1 MIRSLIGYAIFAI
14 VAILALK
21 LVFKLLGLAF
31 GLFWALLWFAFI
43 GFVFYLLLRLFS
55 PSTADQ
61 VRDMIKGKPSVE

>member
-1 MIRSLIGYAIFAI
+1 MIRSLIGYAIFAV

-43 GFVFYLLLRLFS
+43 GFLFYLVLRVFS
-55 PSTADQ
+55 PGTADQ
-61 VRDMIKGKPSVE
+61 IRDMIKGKQPIE

>member
-1 MIRSLIGYAIFAI
+1 MIRSLIGYAIFAV

-43 GFVFYLLLRLFS
+43 GFLFYLVLRVFS
-55 PSTADQ
+55 PGTADQ
-61 VRDMIKGKPSVE
+61 IRDMIKGKRPIE